1 MKLYL
6 KIYFSSEGKSAMDVI
21 KLAEKI
27 GFSPYVG
34 DFDFVV
40 NYDTMDEYEDIIIR
54 LHKMLK
60 GTKTMYKVSTRND

>member
-6 KIYFSSEGKSAMDVI
+6 KIYFSSEGKSAIDII
-21 KLAEKI
+21 KIAEKV

-40 NYDTMDEYEDIIIR
+40 NYETMEEYEQIIKK

-60 GTKTMYKVSTRND
+60 GTKTMYKVSTRKE

>member
-6 KIYFSSEGKSAMDVI
+6 KIYFSSEGKSAIDII
-21 KLAEKI
+21 KIAEKV

-40 NYDTMDEYEDIIIR
+40 DYETLEEYEDIIKK

-60 GTKTMYKVSTRND
+60 GSKTMYKVSTRKE

>member
-6 KIYFSSEGKSAMDVI
+6 KIYFSAMGATPMDVI
-21 KLAEKI
+21 KIAEKV

-34 DFDFVV
+34 DFDFVLD
-40 NYDTMDEYEDIIIR
+40 YETLDEFEEITNK
-54 LHKMLK
+54 LHAMLK

>member
-21 KLAEKI
+21 KIGEKA

-40 NYDTMDEYEDIIIR
+40 DYETLEEYGEIIKKI
-54 LHKMLK
+54 HKMLK
-60 GTKTMYKVSTRND
+60 GTKTMYKVSTKNE

>member
-6 KIYFSSEGKSAMDVI
+6 KIYFSSEGKSAIDII
-21 KLAEKI
+21 KIAEEA

-40 NYDTMDEYEDIIIR
+40 DYDSLEEYEEIIKKI
-54 LHKMLK
+54 HKMLK
-60 GTKTMYKVSTRND
+60 GTKTMYKVSTRKE

>member
-6 KIYFSSEGKSAMDVI
+6 KIYFSSEGKSATDVI
-21 KLAEKI
+21 KLGEKA

-40 NYDTMDEYEDIIIR
+40 DYETLEEYEEIIKKI
-54 LHKMLK
+54 HKMLK
-60 GTKTMYKVSTRND
+60 GSKTMYKVSTRND